1 MPWQSSA
8 HFGYSK
14 KNRQYVFSK
23 FRKLKSALLRSNLI
37 LRWEIFSRLF
47 IYLLG
52 HEDCKVAMHWCPCT
66 APRWRV
72 WSPLLPHLFL
82 AADSWKVGPAGH
94 YVLMIETVRQVTLL
108 QLAPAQKQLK
118 EVPVLV
124 KLEESINPRQRIPW
138 RYILFQWRL
147 ISDLVHWWW
156 WQLLFK
162 ICNIF
167 RLKFYLREHHL
178 LHKPWRYLDC
188 QIQWHRNRLW
198 WCARA

>member
-52 HEDCKVAMHWCPCT
+52 HEDCKVVIHWCPYT

-82 AADSWKVGPAGH
+82 VADSWKVGPAGH
-94 YVLMIETVRQVTLL
+94 YVLMIETVRQVSRL
-108 QLAPAQKQLK
+108 QLAPAQRQLK
-118 EVPVLV
+118 EVPVF

-138 RYILFQWRL
+138 RYILFQWR
-147 ISDLVHWWW
+147 
-156 WQLLFK
+156 FK
-162 ICNIF
+162 FCNIF
-167 RLKFYLREHHL
+167 RLEFYRVRTSGTS
-178 LHKPWRYLDC
+178 PP
-188 QIQWHRNRLW
+188 
-198 WCARA
+198 